1 MGAGMTIPDGFTQLR
16 PFGGFHE
23 VNGPLW
29 YTRRGENVVVA
40 MAVEPRHENAV
51 SSLHGGM
58 FLTLVDTAMTMAAN
72 RAAPKGQHTVTTS
85 LTSDFLA
92 PARAGDWIEAEA
104 RVLRAGRRLI
114 VLDCHVRKD
123 GADGQLLL
131 RASGSFQVVGG

>member
-1 MGAGMTIPDGFTQLR
+1 
-16 PFGGFHE
+16 
-23 VNGPLW
+23 
-29 YTRRGENVVVA
+29 
-40 MAVEPRHENAV
+40 
-51 SSLHGGM
+51 M

-104 RVLRAGRRLI
+104 RVLRAGRTLI